1 MFNRIRRRISRRRVQ
16 RVVRRTGDSS
26 EQVTAALKGLKGYN
40 TRSWKRITLDKK
52 YWLCS
57 KEHFQTIIQYNKINE
72 KQYTYDQ
79 FDCDNFAFAFKAQ
92 VALNHGLNNVGLVI
106 DNSAGHAYNVI
117 IFNDGSAS
125 LFEPQAD
132 QYVAPGQSD
141 LYKFERGIIIL

>member
-79 FDCDNFAFAFKAQ
+79 FDCDKFAFAFKAQ